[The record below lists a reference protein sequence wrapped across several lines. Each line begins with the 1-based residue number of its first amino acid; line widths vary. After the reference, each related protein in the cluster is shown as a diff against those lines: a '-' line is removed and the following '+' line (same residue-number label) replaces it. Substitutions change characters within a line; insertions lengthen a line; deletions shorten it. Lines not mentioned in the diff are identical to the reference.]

1 MANGV
6 LGLGSGQASALN
18 SDLIE
23 KLKTAERKSAVEPIE
38 KRITNITGEKETFST
53 VKTKVSELLES
64 IKPFDL
70 FVSGGVTAFGQKSAT
85 TSGDPVTFEAADL
98 QA

>member
-23 KLKTAERKSAVEPIE
+23 KLKKQ
-38 KRITNITGEKETFST
+38 NIDI
-53 VKTKVSELLES
+53 L
-64 IKPFDL
+64 
-70 FVSGGVTAFGQKSAT
+70 
-85 TSGDPVTFEAADL
+85 
-98 QA
+98 